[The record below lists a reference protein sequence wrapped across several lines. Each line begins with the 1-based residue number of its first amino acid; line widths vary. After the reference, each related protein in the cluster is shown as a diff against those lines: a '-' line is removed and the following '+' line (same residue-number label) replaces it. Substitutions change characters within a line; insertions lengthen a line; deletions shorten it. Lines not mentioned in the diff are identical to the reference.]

1 MTGRLDIVGLG
12 PGDPRVLTPEAA
24 EAVAKAS
31 DLVGYAAYLA
41 RLPVRPH
48 QRRHASDNR
57 QELPRARHALSLAAA
72 GHRVAVVSS
81 GDPGVFGMA
90 SAVFEAIESGEAEWR
105 ALDVQVIP
113 GISAM
118 FAAAA
123 RIGAPLGHDF
133 CAISLSDNLKPW
145 PVVTARLQAAAAAG
159 FVIALYNARSHARP
173 WQLGAAFDL
182 LRPIL
187 PGAILVSFATSIS
200 RPDERIV
207 VTTLAEADPT
217 QADMRTL
224 ILIGSAAL
232 RRVERPAGPPWIY
245 APRAESMA

>member
-1 MTGRLDIVGLG
+1 MSGRLDIVGLG

-41 RLPVRPH
+41 RLPARPG
-48 QRRHASDNR
+48 QRRHASENR
-57 QELPRARHALSLAAA
+57 EELPRARHALSLAAA
-72 GHRVAVVSS
+72 GHPVAVVSS
-81 GDPGVFGMA
+81 GDSGVFGMA
-90 SAVFEAIESGEAEWR
+90 SAVFEAIESGEPEWR

-159 FVIALYNARSHARP
+159 FIVALYNARSRARP

-187 PGAILVSFATSIS
+187 PGATVVAFATAIT
-200 RPDERIV
+200 RPDERVV
-207 VTTLAEADPT
+207 VTTLAEADPAE
-217 QADMRTL
+217 ADMRTL
-224 ILIGSAAL
+224 VLIGSAAL
-232 RRVERPAGPPWIY
+232 RRIERPAAPPWIY
-245 APRAESMA
+245 APRAESAA